1 MDEAVTDPLASVVAL
16 LKPEPSV
23 AKLVSGGGRWRV
35 ERSNMASSFYCAIV
49 EGSCLLTIR
58 DQMPIVL
65 RAGDFVLIPEVF
77 NFTMSSIDPPPSSA
91 PDLPLETGPG
101 TYRLGEPTAPVDV
114 QCLVG
119 HCRFASPDRTL
130 LVALLP
136 AMIHARAQGR
146 LIALVQM
153 IQDETQSDRA
163 ARDMVLVKLLEL
175 LLVEALRSVE
185 STTAEPGLLRGLAN
199 PQLASAL
206 RTIHHDPGASL
217 SIQSLASS
225 AGMSRSTFFERFQRE
240 VGSAPMEYVAAW
252 RIAVA
257 KNMLVQGNVAMAEVA
272 RRVGYGSVS
281 SFSMAFSRHVGK
293 APGAFAVEAQGA

>member
-1 MDEAVTDPLASVVAL
+1 MDPLASVVAL
-16 LKPEPSV
+16 LKPEPSI

-35 ERSNMASSFYCAIV
+35 ERSNMASSFYCAMV

-58 DQMPIVL
+58 DQKPIVL
-65 RAGDFVLIPEVF
+65 HAGDFVLVPQVF
-77 NFTMSSIDPPPSSA
+77 DFTMSSIDPPPSGA
-91 PDLPLETGPG
+91 PDLPLETGSG
-101 TYRLGEPTAPVDV
+101 TYRLGESKEPSNV

-119 HCRFASPDRTL
+119 HCSFVSPDRTL

-153 IQDETQSDRA
+153 IQDETQSERV

-185 STTAEPGLLRGLAN
+185 SITAEPGLLRGLAN

-206 RTIHHDPGASL
+206 RKIHNDPGARL
-217 SIQSLASS
+217 SIQCLASS

-240 VGSAPMEYVAAW
+240 VGNSPMEYVAAW

-257 KNMLVQGNVAMAEVA
+257 KNMLVKGNVAMAEVA

-293 APGAFAVEAQGA
+293 APGAFTVEAQAA